1 MYLNVS
7 RTVNSTVTV
16 SSIALAS
23 EIQNSLFNPYKH
35 FWLSLLD
42 FLELSIVSKQP
53 SLLDE
58 FSKILS
64 LYVSN

>member
-7 RTVNSTVTV
+7 KTVNSTVIV

-23 EIQNSLFNPYKH
+23 EIQNSLFYPLKD
-35 FWLSLLD
+35 FWLSSVD
-42 FLELSIVSKQP
+42 FVELSIVSKQL

>member
-7 RTVNSTVTV
+7 KTVNSTVIV

-23 EIQNSLFNPYKH
+23 EIQNSHFNPLKD
-35 FWLSLLD
+35 FWLSSVD
-42 FLELSIVSKQP
+42 FVELSIVSKQL